1 MRFRDDWMR
10 EGKAKQATRDSDR
23 AIEPLHI
30 VLIEEPE
37 AHLHVQVQQVF
48 IRKAYDVLTNHRFI
62 KENSNFNTQLV
73 ISTHSSHIARE
84 TNFADLRYF
93 KRLAEGPESIIAT
106 SKVINLSEVFGKTM
120 KLINLSH
127 VIYRQHIVIYFCRC
141 CDFG

>member
-1 MRFRDDWMR
+1 MR

-84 TNFADLRYF
+84 TNFAR
-93 KRLAEGPESIIAT
+93 I
-106 SKVINLSEVFGKTM
+106 
-120 KLINLSH
+120 
-127 VIYRQHIVIYFCRC
+127 
-141 CDFG
+141 